1 LETEK
6 LRTDIEKMVPEARGA
21 RSQQQLLRG
30 KYYYYYYFVVNCE
43 PSFGKMNLFHIMS
56 DP

>member
-1 LETEK
+1 MK
-6 LRTDIEKMVPEARGA
+6 
-21 RSQQQLLRG
+21 LRG
-30 KYYYYYYFVVNCE
+30 KYYYFIIFMVNCE